1 MGAKKQFKDQGQIH
15 SVDLACYHAVHD
27 YPGGVKGVAAVFG
40 WVPGLLQNKINP
52 TQQGHKLSARE
63 LEMILELTGDERI
76 LMAVGAAANA
86 VFIPVPDQ
94 DAVAGDVDLL
104 ECGNDVHGGA
114 FGFVNEAVK
123 SLADGK
129 IDAIESKRI
138 QKQLY
143 TLMSR
148 CYQLLEL
155 TKQFEDEG
163 ED

>member
-1 MGAKKQFKDQGQIH
+1 MGAKKQFQDEGQIH
-15 SVDLACYHAVHD
+15 SVDLACYHAIHE
-27 YPGGVKGVAAVFG
+27 YPGGVNAVAAVFG
-40 WVPGLLQNKINP
+40 WKPGLLQNKINP
-52 TQQGHKLSARE
+52 TQTTHKLTAKE
-63 LEMILELTGDERI
+63 LEAVLQLTRDERI

-94 DAVAGDVDLL
+94 NSVAGDVDLL
-104 ECGNDVHGGA
+104 ECGNNVHGGA

-129 IDAIESKRI
+129 IDSVESKRI

-148 CYQLLEL
+148 CYRLLEL

-163 ED
+163 